1 MKLFGICGLTILLA
15 AASAP
20 LAKADGVDTF
30 SYQAAGTTFTWQLPN
45 SPTPTGPDVYPGWGF
60 TLENIPVSVNGA
72 APVLGSFD
80 FFSNAC
86 SGGFDL
92 SIGSNVPADAYGPM
106 LYMGPESAPT
116 FLPGKFSFTDYGS
129 SNNGVS
135 GTLAITNVPEPSS
148 LGLLAIG
155 LLIFAVGFAG
165 KKANSQLSDSTSQA

>member
-1 MKLFGICGLTILLA
+1 MKLLGICGLAILLA
-15 AASAP
+15 AGSAS
-20 LAKADGVDTF
+20 LAKADGVDSF
-30 SYQAAGTTFTWQLPN
+30 SYQANGSTFTWQLPN

-80 FFSNAC
+80 FFSSTC

-92 SIGSNVPADAYGPM
+92 TIGSNVPADAYGPA
-106 LYMGPESAPT
+106 LYTGPESAPT

-129 SNNGVS
+129 NNNGVP

-155 LLIFAVGFAG
+155 LLIFAVVFTS
-165 KKANSQLSDSTSQA
+165 KKANSQLADTSQA